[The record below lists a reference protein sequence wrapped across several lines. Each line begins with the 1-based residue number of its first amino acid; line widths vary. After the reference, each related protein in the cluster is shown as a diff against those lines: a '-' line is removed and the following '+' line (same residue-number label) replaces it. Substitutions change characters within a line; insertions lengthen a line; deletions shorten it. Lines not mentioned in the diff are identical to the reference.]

1 MFNKIFESVEGVD
14 IIAISTTIIFFV
26 IFIAIIIWVLQL
38 KQEYVKRWRQ
48 IPFDDKESD
57 VSKEMFLNKHIRL

>member
-26 IFIAIIIWVLQL
+26 VFIAIIIWVLQL

-48 IPFDDKESD
+48 IPFDDRESD